1 VAGFKEDT
9 EQVKR
14 EYEGLSNSTQILIW
28 SMVAIGVL
36 IGLVLGGAIG
46 YGVAVEEHEGR
57 DCIQYEDTWYCADSE
72 QAAEAEAEEEAEDED
87 GGVEGEVGDDEES
100 DD

>member
-36 IGLVLGGAIG
+36 IGLVLGGAVA

-57 DCIQYEDTWYCADSE
+57 DCIQYEDTWYCAGEEAD
-72 QAAEAEAEEEAEDED
+72 QAEAEEEAEDED
-87 GGVEGEVGDDEES
+87 GGVEGEVGENEDEEG
-100 DD
+100 

>member
-1 VAGFKEDT
+1 VASFKDDT

-14 EYEGLSNSTQILIW
+14 EYEGLSNSTQIMIW

-36 IGLVLGGAIG
+36 IGLLLGGAIA

-57 DCIQYEDTWYCADSE
+57 DCIEYEDEWYCIGEESA
-72 QAAEAEAEEEAEDED
+72 QAETEDEA
-87 GGVEGEVGDDEES
+87 DEE
-100 DD
+100 

>member
-1 VAGFKEDT
+1 MASFKDDT
-9 EQVKR
+9 ELVKR

-36 IGLVLGGAIG
+36 IGLVLGGAIA

-57 DCIQYEDTWYCADSE
+57 DCIEHEGEWYCAGDEAE
-72 QAAEAEAEEEAEDED
+72 QAEAEENAEE
-87 GGVEGEVGDDEES
+87 
-100 DD
+100 

>member
-1 VAGFKEDT
+1 VADFKTDT

-36 IGLVLGGAIG
+36 IGLLLGGAVA

-57 DCIQYEDTWYCADSE
+57 DCIQYEDTWYCANGE
-72 QAAEAEAEEEAEDED
+72 AAEAEAEAEAEDD
-87 GGVEGEVGDDEES
+87 GDLEGEVVEDDADAEG
-100 DD
+100 

>member
-1 VAGFKEDT
+1 VASFKDDT
-9 EQVKR
+9 ELVKR

-36 IGLVLGGAIG
+36 IGLVLGGAVA

-57 DCIQYEDTWYCADSE
+57 DCIEYEDEWYCLGEESE
-72 QAAEAEAEEEAEDED
+72 QAEAEDEA
-87 GGVEGEVGDDEES
+87 DDEE
-100 DD
+100 

>member
-1 VAGFKEDT
+1 MASFKDDT
-9 EQVKR
+9 ELVKR

-36 IGLVLGGAIG
+36 IGLLLGGAIA

-57 DCIQYEDTWYCADSE
+57 DCIEYEGDWYCLGEESA
-72 QAAEAEAEEEAEDED
+72 QAEAEAEDDGDE
-87 GGVEGEVGDDEES
+87 
-100 DD
+100 

>member
-14 EYEGLSNSTQILIW
+14 EYEGLSNSTQVLIW

-36 IGLVLGGAIG
+36 IGLLLGGAIA

-57 DCIQYEDTWYCADSE
+57 DCIQYEDTWYCAGEEAE
-72 QAAEAEAEEEAEDED
+72 QAETEAEAEDD
-87 GGVEGEVGDDEES
+87 NGVEGEVVEDDETDEG
-100 DD
+100 

>member
-14 EYEGLSNSTQILIW
+14 EYEGLSNSTQVLIW

-36 IGLVLGGAIG
+36 IGLLLGGAIA
-46 YGVAVEEHEGR
+46 YGVAVEEHEQR
-57 DCIQYEDTWYCADSE
+57 QCIQYEDTWYCADE
-72 QAAEAEAEEEAEDED
+72 EAAEVEAEEEADDED
-87 GGVEGEVGDDEES
+87 GGVEGEVGENEDEEG
-100 DD
+100 